1 MERTPAMQGYVLLR
15 NMKIT
20 KGDEKKAW
28 TDCGRAGNQ
37 SERGTHR
44 TYDMRELREE
54 IGEYKEY
61 VKILTRDKEKIKG
74 LRRKIER
81 LENVHEHLKEVDR
94 GETTIGKLL

>member
-1 MERTPAMQGYVLLR
+1 MQGYVPLHI

-20 KGDEKKAW
+20 KGNEKKAW
-28 TDCGRAGNQ
+28 TDVGRAAKLR
-37 SERGTHR
+37 ERRSHR
-44 TYDMRELREE
+44 TDDMRELREE

-94 GETTIGKLL
+94 GETKLL